1 MEHKGKEGKPVTF
14 AEKLQAYRKNA
25 GLSQE
30 ELAGQLGVSRQ
41 SVSKWELNQAYPET
55 GKLIELSRLFGVTV
69 DELLKEG
76 PAPPPT
82 PSRRKRTP
90 VIAVLGA
97 STLLLGLA
105 LLLTVL
111 APWER
116 NAGAG
121 GVSAASSEPRME
133 DLRRFYF
140 DFARQYRL
148 DYVPYFQRGQAPADS
163 AEYLY
168 FAFAVNLENWGEEKG
183 RMTKEYV
190 EETVFSYFNV
200 SGLFHHSQ
208 RKSWDYDGAVY
219 TAWPEGIK
227 PLPLCSLAGCRIWDE
242 NGTQLC
248 EITLDFCEP
257 SPETDV
263 GENDGEALRERIAGG
278 NLNGLTVASRETFV
292 YARSHLNFDR
302 PLFLSHS
309 IAEDLP

>member
-1 MEHKGKEGKPVTF
+1 LTF
-14 AEKLQAYRKNA
+14 AEKLQTFRKNA

-30 ELAGQLGVSRQ
+30 ELAGRLGVSRQ

-55 GKLIELSRLFGVTV
+55 GKLIELSRLFGITV

-76 PAPPPT
+76 QAPPP
-82 PSRRKRTP
+82 PSSRQKRP
-90 VIAVLGA
+90 LVVAALGA
-97 STLLLGLA
+97 SLLLLGLA
-105 LLLTVL
+105 VLLAVL

-116 NAGAG
+116 AAGAG
-121 GVSAASSEPRME
+121 TVSEASSEPRME

-148 DYVPYFQRGQAPADS
+148 DYIPYFQRGQAPTDS

-183 RMTKEYV
+183 RMSKEYV
-190 EETVFSYFNV
+190 EETAFSYFNV

-227 PLPLCSLAGCRIWDE
+227 SLPICSLAGFRTWDE

-248 EITLDFCEP
+248 EITLDFCNP
-257 SPETDV
+257 SSEMDE
-263 GENDGEALRERIAGG
+263 GEEDGEMRERLSGG
-278 NLNGLTVASRETFV
+278 DLSGLTVTSRETFV
-292 YARSHLNFDR
+292 YVRSHLNFDR

-309 IAEDLP
+309 IAENLS